1 MAKTAQEKADLKAE
15 KLYEK
20 THKNIYRTS
29 VGDQIFN
36 VINYVVYTLFTI
48 ICIFPFYYLFI
59 NTISDNNLSA
69 RGLILLYPR
78 GIHFENYVQVFK
90 ISGIMQ
96 ATLISLAR
104 TVLGTACSVAASA
117 FLGYLLS
124 KQNMLGHKIVYRF
137 IIITMY
143 FNAGIIPWYMNMMN
157 LHLLNNFWVYIIPYI
172 VVPYNIILI
181 KTYMEGISPSL
192 EDAAQID
199 GAGYMVRF
207 SRIVLP
213 VCTPILATTAIFSA
227 VGQWNSFQ
235 DTLFLVSKPELYTL
249 QFLLYRYMNEADAL
263 ASIIKSA
270 GSSEMLTN
278 LTITQTPTSI
288 KMTVSMIVVLPIL
301 MVYPYFQR
309 FFIKGIMIG
318 AVKG

>member
-1 MAKTAQEKADLKAE
+1 MLGHHAGKISAGHRGGLRRSPAE
-15 KLYEK
+15 C
-20 THKNIYRTS
+20 
-29 VGDQIFN
+29 VMDVVN
-36 VINYVVYTLFTI
+36 VVFLTLVML
-48 ICIFPFYYLFI
+48 ICVFPFYYLFI

-235 DTLFLVSKPELYTL
+235 DTLFLVSKPELYTM

>member
-1 MAKTAQEKADLKAE
+1 MLGHHAGKISAGHRGGLRRSPAE
-15 KLYEK
+15 C
-20 THKNIYRTS
+20 
-29 VGDQIFN
+29 VMDVVN
-36 VINYVVYTLFTI
+36 VVFLTLVML
-48 ICIFPFYYLFI
+48 ICVFPFYYLFI

-235 DTLFLVSKPELYTL
+235 DTLFLVSKPELNTL

>member
-1 MAKTAQEKADLKAE
+1 MLGHHAGKISAGHRGGLRRSPAE
-15 KLYEK
+15 C
-20 THKNIYRTS
+20 
-29 VGDQIFN
+29 VMDVVN
-36 VINYVVYTLFTI
+36 VVFLTLVML
-48 ICIFPFYYLFI
+48 ICVFPFYYLFI

-96 ATLISLAR
+96 AALISLAR
-104 TVLGTACSVAASA
+104 TVLGTACSVVASA

>member
-1 MAKTAQEKADLKAE
+1 MLGHHAGKISAGHRGGLRRSPAE
-15 KLYEK
+15 C
-20 THKNIYRTS
+20 IMD
-29 VGDQIFN
+29 VVN
-36 VINYVVYTLFTI
+36 VVFLTLVML
-48 ICIFPFYYLFI
+48 ICVFPFYYLFI

>member
-1 MAKTAQEKADLKAE
+1 MRYGCCECRFSHVGHVDLRVPV
-15 KLYEK
+15 LL
-20 THKNIYRTS
+20 S
-29 VGDQIFN
+29 VHQYDQRQQSLRPWIDSAVSPGD
-36 VINYVVYTLFTI
+36 
-48 ICIFPFYYLFI
+48 P
-59 NTISDNNLSA
+59 
-69 RGLILLYPR
+69 
-78 GIHFENYVQVFK
+78 FENYVQVFK

-213 VCTPILATTAIFSA
+213 VCTPILATTAIFRQSA
-227 VGQWNSFQ
+227 NGIPFRIRCFWCPSRNYIRCSFC
-235 DTLFLVSKPELYTL
+235 
-249 QFLLYRYMNEADAL
+249 
-263 ASIIKSA
+263 SIAI
-270 GSSEMLTN
+270 
-278 LTITQTPTSI
+278 
-288 KMTVSMIVVLPIL
+288 
-301 MVYPYFQR
+301 
-309 FFIKGIMIG
+309 
-318 AVKG
+318 

>member
-1 MAKTAQEKADLKAE
+1 MLGHHAGKISAGHRGGLRRSPAE
-15 KLYEK
+15 C
-20 THKNIYRTS
+20 
-29 VGDQIFN
+29 VMDVVN
-36 VINYVVYTLFTI
+36 VVFLTLVML
-48 ICIFPFYYLFI
+48 ICVFPFYYLFI

-104 TVLGTACSVAASA
+104 TVLGTVCSVAASA

>member
-1 MAKTAQEKADLKAE
+1 MLGHHAGKISAGHRGGLRRSPAE
-15 KLYEK
+15 C
-20 THKNIYRTS
+20 IMD
-29 VGDQIFN
+29 VVN
-36 VINYVVYTLFTI
+36 VVFLTLI
-48 ICIFPFYYLFI
+48 MLICVFPFYYLFI
-59 NTISDNNLSA
+59 NTISDNSLSA

-96 ATLISLAR
+96 AVLISLVR
-104 TVLGTACSVAASA
+104 TLLGTACSVAASA

-137 IIITMY
+137 IIISMY
-143 FNAGIIPWYMNMMN
+143 FNAGIIPWYMNMMK

-199 GAGYMVRF
+199 GAGYMIRF

-263 ASIIKSA
+263 ASIIKSS

-288 KMTVSMIVVLPIL
+288 KMTVSMVVVLPIL

>member
-1 MAKTAQEKADLKAE
+1 MLCHHAGKISAGHRGGLRRSPAE
-15 KLYEK
+15 C
-20 THKNIYRTS
+20 
-29 VGDQIFN
+29 VMDVVN
-36 VINYVVYTLFTI
+36 VVFLTLVML
-48 ICIFPFYYLFI
+48 ICVFPFYYLFI

>member
-1 MAKTAQEKADLKAE
+1 MLGHHAGKISAGYRGGLRRSPAE
-15 KLYEK
+15 C
-20 THKNIYRTS
+20 IMD
-29 VGDQIFN
+29 VVN
-36 VINYVVYTLFTI
+36 VVFLTLI
-48 ICIFPFYYLFI
+48 MLICVFPFYYLFI
-59 NTISDNNLSA
+59 NTISDNSLSA

-96 ATLISLAR
+96 AVLISLVR
-104 TVLGTACSVAASA
+104 TLLGTACSVAASA

-137 IIITMY
+137 IIISMY

-199 GAGYMVRF
+199 GAGYMIRF

-263 ASIIKSA
+263 ASIIKSS

>member
-1 MAKTAQEKADLKAE
+1 MLGHHAGKISAGYRGGLRRSPAE
-15 KLYEK
+15 C
-20 THKNIYRTS
+20 IMD
-29 VGDQIFN
+29 VVN
-36 VINYVVYTLFTI
+36 VVFLTLI
-48 ICIFPFYYLFI
+48 MLICVFPFYYLFI
-59 NTISDNNLSA
+59 NTISDNSLSA

-96 ATLISLAR
+96 AVVISLVR
-104 TVLGTACSVAASA
+104 TLLGTACSVAASA

-137 IIITMY
+137 IIISMY

-199 GAGYMVRF
+199 GAGYMIRF

-263 ASIIKSA
+263 ASIIKSS

-288 KMTVSMIVVLPIL
+288 KMTVSMVVVLPIL

>member
-1 MAKTAQEKADLKAE
+1 MLGHHAGKISAGYRGGLRRSPAE
-15 KLYEK
+15 C
-20 THKNIYRTS
+20 IMD
-29 VGDQIFN
+29 VVN
-36 VINYVVYTLFTI
+36 VVFLTLI
-48 ICIFPFYYLFI
+48 MLICVFPFYYLFI
-59 NTISDNNLSA
+59 NTISDNSLSA

-96 ATLISLAR
+96 AVLISLAR
-104 TVLGTACSVAASA
+104 TLLGTACSVAASA

-137 IIITMY
+137 IIISMY

-199 GAGYMVRF
+199 GAGYMIRF

-235 DTLFLVSKPELYTL
+235 DTLFLVSRPELYTL

-263 ASIIKSA
+263 ASIIKSS

-288 KMTVSMIVVLPIL
+288 KMTVSMVVVLPIL